1 MNQVSKYTVSI
12 WNTEFIDAVDKGH
25 AKEIIKSN
33 LHDRIYQDRDFEYD
47 DAQPA
52 EDEDYLLSN
61 WESWN
66 NFKNNKLMS
75 LPPTVDVASRVGEL
89 KRYKVM
95 MITTERVRARST
107 EEAEQNAF
115 EMFHWIDKESFEI
128 NAEEW
133 EH

>member
-1 MNQVSKYTVSI
+1 MSQISKYTISI
-12 WNTEFIDAVDKGH
+12 WNTEFIDAVDEEH

-33 LHDRIYQDRDFEYD
+33 LYDRIYQDRDFQYD
-47 DAQPA
+47 DAESA
-52 EDEDYLLSN
+52 EDEGYLPSN

-75 LPPTVDVASRVGEL
+75 LPPTVEVAPRVGEL

>member
-1 MNQVSKYTVSI
+1 MMNYTVSI
-12 WNTEFIDAVDKGH
+12 WNTEFVDAVDEGH
-25 AKEIIKSN
+25 AEEIVKSN
-33 LHDRIYQDRDFEYD
+33 LYDRIYQDRDFEYD
-47 DAQPA
+47 DAQLA
-52 EDEDYLLSN
+52 EDEDYLPSN

-66 NFKNNKLMS
+66 NFKKDKLMS
-75 LPPTVDVASRVGEL
+75 LPPTIEVAPRVGEL

-95 MITTERVRARST
+95 MITTERVRARSA

-115 EMFHWIDKESFEI
+115 EMFHWINKESFEI

>member
-1 MNQVSKYTVSI
+1 MMNYTVSI
-12 WNTEFIDAVDKGH
+12 WNAEFVDAVDEEH
-25 AKEIIKSN
+25 AEEIVKSN
-33 LHDRIYQDRDFEYD
+33 LYDRIYQDRDFEYD
-47 DAQPA
+47 DAEPA
-52 EDEDYLLSN
+52 EDEDYLASN
-61 WESWN
+61 WKSWN
-66 NFKNNKLMS
+66 NFKKDKLMS
-75 LPPTVDVASRVGEL
+75 LPPTIEVAPRVGEL

-95 MITTERVRARST
+95 MITTERVKAGSA